1 MRGLR
6 SGLLACAVAAV
17 ALGAGCGNS
26 TNDQVDKAVDQCL
39 QQARSINDKDARKTA
54 EEACKAAK
62 SRDTSKVRS
71 AAKKQ
76 CLDAVKAMPESPQ
89 RDQAMKRCEQ
99 IK

>member
-6 SGLLACAVAAV
+6 SGLLVCLVAAM
-17 ALGAGCGNS
+17 ALGAGCGSS
-26 TNDQVDKAVDQCL
+26 TNDQLNKAVDQCL
-39 QQARSINDKDARKTA
+39 QQAKSINDKDARKTA
-54 EEACKAAK
+54 VEACKAAK

-76 CLDAVKAMPESPQ
+76 CLDAVEAMPESAQ
-89 RDQAMKRCEQ
+89 KDRAMKRCEQ